1 MNDILKKFEKYLKK
15 LQESAEGTKK
25 TATTVG
31 TIIIMVVIVLI
42 WFQFFN
48 PISQPAATTPPEQ
61 NQISFFDTFKN
72 GLNIVGGAIG
82 GEIKNLSQGLS
93 SPRQYII
100 NPPQK

>member
-1 MNDILKKFEKYLKK
+1 MFEKFEKYLKK
-15 LQESAEGTKK
+15 LQNSDESVKRQ
-25 TATTVG
+25 ATIIG
-31 TIIIMVVIVLI
+31 TIIIMTIIVLI

-48 PISQPAATTPPEQ
+48 PITQQQTAAPEQ

-72 GLNIVGGAIG
+72 GLEIIG
-82 GEIKNLSQGLS
+82 NSIGSKIKGFSQILS